1 RLTLLEIVRSHLP
14 SAEFAFLSVC
24 HTAEVTEGSIVD
36 EALHPTAAVQYWGFR
51 GVVRTMWVMVD
62 EDLAENFYKALLFST
77 SRREQG
83 TPYSKRSAKALQATV
98 KKLRRKKRIT
108 LEG

>member
-1 RLTLLEIVRSHLP
+1 HLP

-24 HTAEVTEGSIVD
+24 HTAEVTEGSVVD
-36 EALHPTAAVQYWGFR
+36 EALHPTAAVQYCGLG
-51 GVVRTMWVMVD
+51 GVVRTMWAMVD
-62 EDLAENFYKALLFST
+62 EDGRDLAENVYKALFSA
-77 SRREQG
+77 SKGEQG
-83 TPYSKRSAKALQATV
+83 TPYHKRSAEALQAAV